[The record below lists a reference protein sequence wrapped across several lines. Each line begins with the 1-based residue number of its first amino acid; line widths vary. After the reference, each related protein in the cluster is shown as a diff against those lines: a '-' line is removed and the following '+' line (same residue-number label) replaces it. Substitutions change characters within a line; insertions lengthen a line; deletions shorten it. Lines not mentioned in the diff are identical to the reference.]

1 MEAAALRED
10 SAGVR
15 GDATD
20 DQLPAWHFQ
29 PFDAAR
35 KHVSHIWTA
44 PRRHLIRCQR
54 RRWCR
59 SLEKTHWFPNGC
71 IVAKRRFSLW
81 TVNDLIWAP
90 DVAFRLAERS
100 LREAEGGR
108 GTEREREGWGN
119 DRKERNSLAYDSQ
132 QQPRH
137 LTALSWL
144 CVCASLLFFFPL
156 VYHDSWMKINLLL
169 HLPSWVLG
177 SADGPSLSHWARWQP
192 TNSGLCTTSV
202 PLFSN
207 LILFF
212 LSSLSVFCSLIRC
225 SEELFFLIFFC
236 PAMTSPSHSDSRC
249 LGPFEGAIW
258 ALITLIDG
266 SEGPCCSSEWQI
278 KAFLDN
284 VGNWLNRL

>member
-108 GTEREREGWGN
+108 GMEREREGWGN

-144 CVCASLLFFFPL
+144 CVCASLLFFPTCVSWQLNENQSASTSAILSVGERRWAFP
-156 VYHDSWMKINLLL
+156 V
-169 HLPSWVLG
+169 
-177 SADGPSLSHWARWQP
+177 
-192 TNSGLCTTSV
+192 T
-202 PLFSN
+202 
-207 LILFF
+207 
-212 LSSLSVFCSLIRC
+212 LSSLAADQLRSLHHFY
-225 SEELFFLIFFC
+225 SSLFQSHPLLPLLSLGLLLTNQMLWRVIF
-236 PAMTSPSHSDSRC
+236 
-249 LGPFEGAIW
+249 
-258 ALITLIDG
+258 
-266 SEGPCCSSEWQI
+266 
-278 KAFLDN
+278 
-284 VGNWLNRL
+284 